1 MVLFSVATT
10 VAEQANREPAGV
22 VVRVDPFR
30 GARGVVALLVR
41 LPIPDR
47 ALPGSKPVRVREMR
61 CSESKSEER
70 CWCFFCWRCHGLW
83 WLPLLLLQLFVVGDV
98 SVLGS
103 VVAVAVVTAVCA
115 DVGFVGWCWPSS
127 RLSAWI
133 CSPPSPVYLALP
145 SKPLSSLS
153 DSVCLHFPP
162 PLVRARLRRFAGG
175 PWIRC
180 LGFRPTLRG
189 WWV

>member
-70 CWCFFCWRCHGLW
+70 CWCCFCWRYHGLW
-83 WLPLLLLQLFVVGDV
+83 WLPLVLLQLCVVGNG

-115 DVGFVGWCWPSS
+115 DAGFVGWCWPSL
-127 RLSAWI
+127 RPSAWI
-133 CSPPSPVYLALP
+133 CSPPSPVYFGAAVQTFAFAL
-145 SKPLSSLS
+145 
-153 DSVCLHFPP
+153 
-162 PLVRARLRRFAGG
+162 
-175 PWIRC
+175 
-180 LGFRPTLRG
+180 
-189 WWV
+189 